1 MASEDDAALLLLI
14 FQHLKVNGYQKAAKV
29 LQKHVAQ
36 VETSEESSSLHDIY
50 TSWIK
55 LCSLAQ
61 QAKQETEDL
70 TTVKKNNIKPEPATS
85 EEEEGEGGADTKL
98 SNVTEENNVDAKPL
112 PESGTDG
119 VESSTAELPCEEAD
133 ADTASE
139 PLLLH
144 PAEETTT
151 TKSDSEEEEKE
162 EEEEQKEDEEATEQE
177 SAPVEVSAEASN
189 EAESSS
195 SDSEEE
201 VEPGPAASDEA
212 EDQLV
217 APDASSD
224 SSQERKEDDDELTQA
239 TDETPACEQTAVNQ
253 DEVSEEEDGS
263 AAESV
268 TNDQPAE
275 SEAPPPAGKEQPM
288 RRLIPGL
295 FFTCKGS

>member
-1 MASEDDAALLLLI
+1 MASEEDAALLLLI
-14 FQHLKVNGYQKAAKV
+14 FQHLKVNGYQKAAKA

-36 VETSEESSSLHDIY
+36 VETPEESSSLHDIY

-70 TTVKKNNIKPEPATS
+70 STVKNNIKPEPATS
-85 EEEEGEGGADTKL
+85 EEEGGEGGEGGADTKL
-98 SNVTEENNVDAKPL
+98 SNVTEENNVDVKPL
-112 PESGTDG
+112 PEPGTDG
-119 VESSTAELPCEEAD
+119 VESSTAELPSEEGDAD
-133 ADTASE
+133 AASE
-139 PLLLH
+139 PPPLH
-144 PAEETTT
+144 PAEEART
-151 TKSDSEEEEKE
+151 TKSDSEEEEE
-162 EEEEQKEDEEATEQE
+162 EEDEEEQKEDEEATEQE

-201 VEPGPAASDEA
+201 AEPGPAASDEA

-224 SSQERKEDDDELTQA
+224 SSRERKEDDDELMQA

-253 DEVSEEEDGS
+253 AEVSEEDGS
-263 AAESV
+263 AAEV

-275 SEAPPPAGKEQPM
+275 SEAPPPAEWYSPIVPAD
-288 RRLIPGL
+288 LL
-295 FFTCKGS
+295 SEV